1 MQLLKFKI
9 PGLHGNIIDESHGY
23 KYAEDEDETFEYPP
37 VVLAL
42 GTGGRLEAGYLV
54 NQDWKSLNLLKDII
68 PLQAGLAQVQQP
80 PLNIQPLS
88 GVPNN

>member
-42 GTGGRLEAGYLV
+42 G
-54 NQDWKSLNLLKDII
+54 
-68 PLQAGLAQVQQP
+68 QAGGWRLATWS
-80 PLNIQPLS
+80 IRI
-88 GVPNN
+88 GRA

>member
-9 PGLHGNIIDESHGY
+9 PGLHGNIVDDTHGY

-68 PLQAGLAQVQQP
+68 PLQAGPAQVQQP
-80 PLNIQPLS
+80 PPIVQPPP

>member
-9 PGLHGNIIDESHGY
+9 PGLHGNIVDDTHGY

-68 PLQAGLAQVQQP
+68 PLQAGPPPVQRP
-80 PLNIQPLS
+80 PPAL
-88 GVPNN
+88 PNN

>member
-9 PGLHGNIIDESHGY
+9 PGLHGNIIDDTHGY

-68 PLQAGLAQVQQP
+68 PLPARPPPVQRP
-80 PLNIQPLS
+80 PPAL
-88 GVPNN
+88 PNN

>member
-9 PGLHGNIIDESHGY
+9 PGLHGNIIDELHGY
-23 KYAEDEDETFEYPP
+23 KYSEDDDDRFEYPP
-37 VVLAL
+37 VVLTL

-68 PLQAGLAQVQQP
+68 PLVAGP
-80 PLNIQPLS
+80 PPAIRPAPAPAIQ
-88 GVPNN
+88 NN